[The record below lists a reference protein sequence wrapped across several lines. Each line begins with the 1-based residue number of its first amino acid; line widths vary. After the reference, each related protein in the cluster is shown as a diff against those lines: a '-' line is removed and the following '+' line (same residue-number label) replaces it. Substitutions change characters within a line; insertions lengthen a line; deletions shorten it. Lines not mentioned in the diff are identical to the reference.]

1 MIMTMMAMM
10 TMMKMIK
17 ISNGDKYVLTLKQL
31 RGKYPEDEDYGDDD
45 NDDNDGDGDVYSS
58 ALEVDPKHLHDE
70 ESLHR

>member
-1 MIMTMMAMM
+1 MEEEMANF
-10 TMMKMIK
+10 KM
-17 ISNGDKYVLTLKQL
+17 SNRDEYVLTLKQL